1 MKFLVADLERQ
12 AIDFDE
18 SLAPGT
24 IDFVDDMQQ
33 VGVLH
38 TQGHVDLLKEHRGPS
53 RYCRGH
59 PGAGQP
65 GNPHGSGVCAL
76 PGPGVA
82 AD

>member
-38 TQGHVDLLKEHRGPS
+38 TPGRADLLKEHRGTS
-53 RYCRGH
+53 
-59 PGAGQP
+59 
-65 GNPHGSGVCAL
+65 
-76 PGPGVA
+76 
-82 AD
+82 